1 MNDFVVDLVDV
12 MQFALCSD
20 LVVVEVAV
28 VVVVGGGGGCCLS
41 GKSLLKIDTDG
52 LFSDDNLLGVPTEAL
67 LNFGEPFS

>member
-28 VVVVGGGGGCCLS
+28 VVVVEVVVVVVVS

>member
-20 LVVVEVAV
+20 LVVVRLLLLLLLRWWWW
-28 VVVVGGGGGCCLS
+28 CCLS